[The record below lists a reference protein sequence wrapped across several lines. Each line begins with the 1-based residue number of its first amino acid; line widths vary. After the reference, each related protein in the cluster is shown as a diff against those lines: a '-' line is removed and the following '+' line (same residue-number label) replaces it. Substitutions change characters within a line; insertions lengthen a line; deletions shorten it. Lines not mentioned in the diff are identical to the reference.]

1 MSFDKIVYRL
11 TDKRIPAATG
21 IGLVGD
27 ILDRAE
33 FQERFR
39 NVGSE
44 NKRSRKQIDCGA
56 VMTTFIGLLCMG
68 KADFDAIAEFQND
81 AAYYQTAL
89 HLKKGFPSSAT
100 LRQRMDE
107 IGKTQREQLLRFNA
121 HLLRSNHI
129 EPTALK
135 NGMVPLDMDVTPMD
149 KKKKKKEG
157 VSWTYKN
164 YMGYAPMMA
173 YIGKEGYLVNTELR
187 EGKQHCQSGTPEFL
201 RQTMKLCRNTTDKPI
216 LVRLDSG
223 NDAAENVGILLENGA
238 YYVIKRNLRREDRT
252 EWAEN
257 IKSWCKDISEPRE
270 GKRVYIGT
278 TFKDIFYTTET
289 GEQKSITNRIV
300 YEMIERDSTPD
311 GQILLVPE
319 IELNM
324 FWTNLGESDRE
335 IIKLYHAH
343 GECEQFHSEIKTD
356 MGVERLPSG
365 KFDTNELVLE
375 LTMIAYNILRML
387 GQETINQGKAPS
399 KRIVSRKRIRTVIQN
414 IIHFAGQLT
423 KHARQLILSISKSN
437 AWADAFLGL
446 VHRFA
451 AC

>member
-1 MSFDKIVYRL
+1 MWRKMNFDKIVYRL

-27 ILDRAE
+27 ILERAG
-33 FQERFR
+33 FQEQFR

-68 KADFDAIAEFQND
+68 KPDYDAIAEFQND

-89 HLKKGFPSSAT
+89 HLKKGLPSSAT

-121 HLLRSNHI
+121 HLLKSNHI
-129 EPTALK
+129 KPTVLK
-135 NGMVPLDMDVTPMD
+135 NGMIPLDMDVTPMD
-149 KKKKKKEG
+149 NSNTKKEG

-187 EGKQHCQSGTPEFL
+187 EGKQHCQNGTPKFL
-201 RQTMKLCRNTTDKPI
+201 HQTIKLCRKITDKPI

-223 NDAAENVGILLENGA
+223 NDAAENVGIMLENGA
-238 YYVIKRNLRREDRT
+238 YYVIKRNLRKEDRT

-270 GKRVYIGT
+270 GKKVYIGT
-278 TFKDIFYTTET
+278 TFKDIFYMTET

-311 GQILLVPE
+311 GQMLLIPE

-324 FWTNLGESDRE
+324 FWTNLGDSDRE
-335 IIKLYHAH
+335 IIQLYHAH

-356 MGVERLPSG
+356 MDV
-365 KFDTNELVLE
+365 
-375 LTMIAYNILRML
+375 
-387 GQETINQGKAPS
+387 
-399 KRIVSRKRIRTVIQN
+399 
-414 IIHFAGQLT
+414 
-423 KHARQLILSISKSN
+423 
-437 AWADAFLGL
+437 
-446 VHRFA
+446 
-451 AC
+451 